1 MLYSLVL
8 IDTELCYDHYEEG
21 FFIGV
26 FESER
31 QAKDVA
37 EYYLTKVPGFCEYPC
52 NFRIKPKEVAGKFD
66 TKIHKHIWIV
76 WGWNMNENEDE
87 IDIIESKCH
96 LTKESA
102 IGELNIMKAHSQR
115 MEWRIDQYKIGEQ
128 KWSEGFARV

>member
-8 IDTELCYDHYEEG
+8 IASELCYNLHEEE

-26 FESER
+26 FESKQ

-37 EYYLTKVPGFCEYPC
+37 EYYLTEVSGFCEYPC
-52 NFRIKPKEVAGKFD
+52 NYRIEAKEVVGKFD
-66 TKIHKHIWIV
+66 TKIHKHTWIV
-76 WGWNMNENEDE
+76 WGWNVNENEDE

-102 IGELNIMKAHSQR
+102 IEELNIMKAHSQR
-115 MEWRIDQYKIGEQ
+115 MEWTIDQYKIGEQ
-128 KWSEGFARV
+128 KWNKGFVRV